1 MYCDINDLLTRVD
14 KKVLINLTN
23 DTAPYI
29 EINEDIV
36 NENIEIATD
45 LVNASL
51 RNKYALPLKSVPK
64 ILVQISADIVI
75 YRLYSRRPQDV
86 PKNYQQNYEY
96 ALNIL
101 KDIQN
106 GSKVLE
112 LKAAS
117 APDDKETTIGMSM
130 YLVNKDDS
138 DRRFSLKNFGGLG
151 LWIQA

>member
-23 DTAPYI
+23 DTAPYT
-29 EINEDIV
+29 EINEDVI
-36 NENIEIATD
+36 NENIELATD

-86 PKNYQQNYEY
+86 PKNYLQNYEF
-96 ALNIL
+96 ALSIL
-101 KDIQN
+101 KEIQS

-112 LKAAS
+112 LATSSDAT
-117 APDDKETTIGMSM
+117 ETTIRTSM

-138 DRRFSLKNFGGLG
+138 DRRFSPKTMRGFR
-151 LWIQA
+151 LWVQV

>member
-1 MYCDINDLLTRVD
+1 MMYCDLSDLLTRVD

-23 DTAPYI
+23 DTAPYT
-29 EINEDIV
+29 EINEDII

-51 RNKYALPLKSVPK
+51 RNKYALPLQSVPK

-112 LKAAS
+112 LTTS
-117 APDDKETTIGMSM
+117 SDVKETTIRTSM
-130 YLVNKDDS
+130 YLTSKDDS
-138 DRRFSLKNFGGLG
+138 DRRFSSKTMRGFNL
-151 LWIQA
+151 

>member
-1 MYCDINDLLTRVD
+1 MMYCDLSDLLTRVD

-23 DTAPYI
+23 DTAPYT
-29 EINEDIV
+29 EINEDII

-112 LKAAS
+112 LTTS
-117 APDDKETTIGMSM
+117 FDVKETTIRTSM
-130 YLVNKDDS
+130 YLTNKDDS
-138 DRRFSLKNFGGLG
+138 DRRFSPTTMRGFGL
-151 LWIQA
+151 

>member
-1 MYCDINDLLTRVD
+1 MYCNINDLLTRVD

-23 DTAPYI
+23 DSAPYT
-29 EINEDIV
+29 EINEDVI

-51 RNKYALPLKSVPK
+51 RNRYALPLKSVPK

-106 GSKVLE
+106 GTKILDLSTSSIAE
-112 LKAAS
+112 STIKA
-117 APDDKETTIGMSM
+117 SM
-130 YLVNKDDS
+130 YLFNKDAS
-138 DRRFSLKNFGGLG
+138 DRRFSAETMRGFRL
-151 LWIQA
+151 